1 MLRVG
6 EFARLG
12 GVTAKALRHY
22 DSIGL
27 FSPAFTDP
35 SNGYRWYTPAQLPGL
50 RRIVALRD
58 LGVPLREVAQLAA
71 GGSDLR
77 DVLARRRGELEE
89 YQHVIERKLAALD
102 IRVDMADDGPDVVV
116 RKIEPE
122 LVASIRVRMT
132 PGGDLG
138 PLFYEVEEAVR
149 DAGARAGRPPG
160 VLVGPGEDIRD
171 VEVFVPVTRA
181 VAVGRVA
188 SARLPAVRVAAAIH
202 QGPYHELPVMLAG
215 LRRWVGSAGFEE
227 TGPMRIIYLRFG
239 AEPELEVP
247 DAYLAS
253 RDDDFV
259 TEVQIPVG

>member
-22 DSIGL
+22 DSMGL

-89 YQHVIERKLAALD
+89 YQHAIERKLAALD

-202 QGPYHELPVMLAG
+202 QGPYHELPVLLAG
-215 LRRWVGSAGFEE
+215 LRRWVGAAGFEE